1 MKLRVICDFEFVL
14 IVLGVKFFCDEF
26 DAHHAF
32 CAKHIQR
39 NANEVAKKASPRED
53 LSSKLFWK
61 LAKSESEA
69 SYGKTLKTL
78 KSVAPTTATY
88 LNNIE
93 HSRWALYAIADAG
106 CFT

>member
-1 MKLRVICDFEFVL
+1 
-14 IVLGVKFFCDEF
+14 
-26 DAHHAF
+26 
-32 CAKHIQR
+32 
-39 NANEVAKKASPRED
+39 
-53 LSSKLFWK
+53 LFWK

-106 CFT
+106 CFTYGRMTSNASEQTNSVTGVIGREGARAEHPLKAIEQMLHNLNNVLTTIQVDIRK